1 MEEREPMLQIICGKK
16 GVGKSYLT
24 KKILDKYVVG
34 NPSKGVVGRK
44 VLIFDVNDEYVDVKA
59 LSLKDVI
66 VFSIHPKIEMRRIR
80 PFHPDGRKMGI
91 RDLQNTLFLILEKFK
106 GGLLLIEDISK
117 YISDS
122 LPQDIVGNICTNRH
136 NDLDIIIQLQSVGRI
151 TPKLLQNLNVIR
163 MHKISDSVMKH
174 KEKFQDMLEPLSL
187 IEMYLNKEY
196 FEGNI
201 RVYAYFDADN
211 DKIRGVDKRKFIKI
225 IEEYLSLNY
234 NTLIKP
240 LLNQRDLGMG
250 SKSMTAKEAV
260 KFQTDRI
267 VKYYLN

>member
-1 MEEREPMLQIICGKK
+1 
-16 GVGKSYLT
+16 LT
-24 KKILDKYVVG
+24 KQILDKYVLG
-34 NPSKGVVGRK
+34 NPYKGVVGRK

-59 LSLKDVI
+59 LSLNDVMI
-66 VFSIHPKIEMRRIR
+66 FSMHPKIEMRRIR
-80 PFHPDGRKMGI
+80 PFNLDGKKMGI
-91 RDLQNTLFLILEKFK
+91 RELQNTLFLILEKFK

-136 NDLDIIIQLQSVGRI
+136 NDLDIIIQLQSIGRI

-187 IEMYLNKEY
+187 IEIYLNKEY

-211 DKIRGVDKRKFIKI
+211 DKIRGVDKKKFIGV
-225 IEEYLSLNY
+225 IEQYLSLNY
-234 NTLIKP
+234 NNLITP
-240 LLNQRDLGMG
+240 LLKQRDLGKG
-250 SKSMTAKEAV
+250 SKIMTTQQAV

-267 VKYYLN
+267 IKYYLD